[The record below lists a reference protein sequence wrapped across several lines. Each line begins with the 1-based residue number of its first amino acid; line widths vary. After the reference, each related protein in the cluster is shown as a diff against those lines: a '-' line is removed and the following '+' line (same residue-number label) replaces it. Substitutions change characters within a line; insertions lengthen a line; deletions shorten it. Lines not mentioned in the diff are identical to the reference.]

1 MRVTDRPRLALDVLL
16 GLQPSYLK
24 VVVPSA
30 HREAAWQQVLL
41 EHLLLPLY
49 VTGPGGS
56 TVYAIGTGEA
66 AAALRDYPLQF
77 EVRCLGDPGDPLT
90 HDVYLLRDVVAP
102 PGEPLAAALASDE
115 ERSAVLD
122 ETHEG

>member
-56 TVYAIGTGEA
+56 TRLCHRHRGSCGRTARLPA
-66 AAALRDYPLQF
+66 P
-77 EVRCLGDPGDPLT
+77 VRSAVSGRPGRSLT